1 VRHGDEHVH
10 QPKLGTDGNRV
21 ASGLNWSRKCATP
34 HGHLARANSSP
45 GSDARDGRRTWLG
58 VANRRPWWAMTTP
71 APCSA
76 GVRRREYG
84 AEAVRRVC
92 RRERAVTERDVG
104 TSGDRGGV
112 LSSTGEDV
120 VGLRGRRTSGELGG
134 GLLTSTCWRAWRRV
148 GDVHVWRAWRRVGDL
163 LRQPEL
169 GRAGRKPRRGRSS
182 CRVGVALRLEGA
194 SGLGGA
200 VDRGAVRHVGGRVLV
215 VAVSTIQRSRQCT
228 VECTRR
234 TMSPVKNEY

>member
-1 VRHGDEHVH
+1 VH

-45 GSDARDGRRTWLG
+45 GSDARDGRRTSLV

-104 TSGDRGGV
+104 TNGDRGGV

-134 GLLTSTCWRAWRRV
+134 GLLTSTC
-148 GDVHVWRAWRRVGDL
+148 G
-163 LRQPEL
+163 EL
-169 GRAGRKPRRGRSS
+169 GGGLVTSFGSPSLDVPGGSHGGVAVPVESVSLCVLRALLESAGRSI
-182 CRVGVALRLEGA
+182 GVPFAT
-194 SGLGGA
+194 LGG
-200 VDRGAVRHVGGRVLV
+200 VFSSSLLD
-215 VAVSTIQRSRQCT
+215 VSTIQRSRQCT